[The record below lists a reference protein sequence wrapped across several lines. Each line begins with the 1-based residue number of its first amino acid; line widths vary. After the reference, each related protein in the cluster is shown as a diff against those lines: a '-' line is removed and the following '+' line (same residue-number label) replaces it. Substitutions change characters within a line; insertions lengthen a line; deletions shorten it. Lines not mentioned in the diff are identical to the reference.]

1 METAPLIRVL
11 IATTRG
17 PVEVQNIARENP
29 AVRSVICVG
38 GAFTALPVSPA
49 YDAFVREP
57 TGVVERMTGHPV
69 YRTDVDAP
77 IESGESWQLGMFL
90 AHAFQLSGVLAK
102 PGDVAGK
109 TILVTGGLDRD
120 LNVTLVSHVVE
131 KLARA
136 DAPELGENMFFYPRG
151 AETIADTDGWKSLP
165 VAGALEVLETCLG
178 QRAAERFLPHQPP
191 SLWKKIVSRQGRLT
205 AICLAGITVFVLLF
219 DASEGLVRWFSSK
232 DSMTQDSV
240 GNATGLISISIARRD
255 SDSGECGNLVPIPP
269 DLKAFSGPVCFSRMS
284 VAERGEYR
292 LRMAVTGAFSNYVDQ
307 NRYSRELQRKTDGG
321 DRLFLQIDFPYWVS
335 EPLRLE
341 AEADLLAMD
350 GLPIRSASRTLEVM
364 PGGAADY

>member
-1 METAPLIRVL
+1 MRLIRVL

-69 YRTDVDAP
+69 YRTDVAAP
-77 IESGESWQLGMFL
+77 IEAGESWQLGMFL

-102 PGDVAGK
+102 PDDVAGK
-109 TILVTGGLDRD
+109 TILVTGGLDRE
-120 LNVTLVSHVVE
+120 LNVTPVSHVAE

-136 DAPELGENMFFYPRG
+136 DVPEQSECMFFYPHG

-165 VAGALEVLETCLG
+165 VAGALEALEICLG
-178 QRAAERFLPHQPP
+178 PRAAERFVPHQRP
-191 SLWKKIVSRQGRLT
+191 LFWKEIVSRQRRLT
-205 AICLAGITVFVLLF
+205 AIILAGITIFALF
-219 DASEGLVRWFSSK
+219 FAAFEGIVRWSSST
-232 DSMTQDSV
+232 DNNTQDSARN
-240 GNATGLISISIARRD
+240 GAGLISLSIASRD
-255 SDSGECGNLVPIPP
+255 PDSGECGAPVPISA
-269 DLKAFSGPVCFSRMS
+269 DVKTFSGPVCFSRMS

-292 LRMAVTGAFSNYVDQ
+292 IRMSVTGAFSNYVDQ
-307 NRYSRELQRKTDGG
+307 SRYSREIQRTTDGG
-321 DRLFLQIDFPYWVS
+321 DRLVLQIDFPYWVS
-335 EPLRLE
+335 KPVRLD

-350 GLPIRSASRTLEVM
+350 GLPIRSRSRTLEVI
-364 PGGAADY
+364 PGGDANY

>member
-1 METAPLIRVL
+1 MATMPLIRVL

-69 YRTDVDAP
+69 YRTDVAAP
-77 IESGESWQLGMFL
+77 IEAGESWQLGMFL

-102 PGDVAGK
+102 PGDTAEQ

-120 LNVTLVSHVVE
+120 LNVTPVSHVAE

-136 DAPELGENMFFYPRG
+136 RAPDRGACMFLYPRG
-151 AETIADTDGWKSLP
+151 APPVADEDGWKSLP
-165 VAGALEVLETCLG
+165 VEDAREALEICLG
-178 QRAAERFLPHQPP
+178 QQAAERLLPQQTP
-191 SLWKKIVSRQGRLT
+191 SLWKKVISTRGRLT
-205 AICLAGITVFVLLF
+205 VPVLVGAGFLVLFLAAFAGFVQWSSWT
-219 DASEGLVRWFSSK
+219 DSRTQSSK
-232 DSMTQDSV
+232 
-240 GNATGLISISIARRD
+240 GNATGLISLSIAPRD
-255 SDSGECGNLVPIPP
+255 PESGECGNAVPIPA
-269 DLKAFSGPVCFSRMS
+269 DLKVFKGPVCFGRMS

-292 LRMAVTGAFSNYVDQ
+292 IQMTIDGAFSSYVDQ
-307 NRYSRELQRKTDGG
+307 SRYRRELERATDGG
-321 DRLFLQIDFPYWVS
+321 DLLVLQIDFPYWVR
-335 EPLRLE
+335 EPVRLE

-350 GLPIRSASRTLEVM
+350 GMPVRSARRSLEVI
-364 PGGAADY
+364 PRGGANF